1 MIALLTVHKSFIY
14 LWRGDRGAGGVRE
27 MGEKRVG
34 SGISKMSGGWREMQ
48 KGKLSLFVTAYHP
61 IKETNPTTF
70 LDSYL
75 ALSEA
80 RKVKNENSYLG

>member
-14 LWRGDRGAGGVRE
+14 LWVGGRGAGGVRE

-34 SGISKMSGGWREMQ
+34 SGISKMSGGWREIQ
-48 KGKLSLFVTAYHP
+48 KGKLLLFVTAYNP
-61 IKETNPTTF
+61 VKEMRPTTF
-70 LDSYL
+70 LDFHL

-80 RKVKNENSYLG
+80 KSKNL